1 MKTHRFSRIAT
12 ALVIGLGIATN
23 ALAEDTASGITGK
36 ILGPKGNPAA
46 NTQITIIH
54 EPTGTIRTVTT
65 NESGNYSARGLRVG
79 GPYKVVI
86 DSEVFQ
92 DEQYNDIFL
101 QVGKSF
107 RLSAELASQAQ
118 EVITI
123 TGSSVMGYTNKGSGG
138 SWSAEDIMKAAGGN
152 RDLKDVLRS
161 NPLAVTGTGSDAP
174 LSIAGMNPRY
184 NSFNVDGVR
193 QNDDF
198 GLNSNG
204 YPTQRSPISVDAVE
218 QVSLEATPYSAR
230 HGGFSGGQINAVT
243 KSGSNELSGSV
254 FFEKAQDSWAGTP
267 KTPDGDEV
275 ELDYDE
281 ETWGA
286 TLGGALVED
295 TLFFFLSY
303 DKFESPTQLEW
314 GPQGSSSPNET
325 FATQASYDQVR
336 EIAERVYGFDAGIW
350 NQQPIEEDEKILAKL
365 DWNINDDHRAS
376 FTYQNTEGN
385 VTRGMTSRDSELKL
399 NTHWYNNFQ
408 ALESYATH
416 FYSNWTDN
424 FTTEIK
430 VAYKEVK
437 TEAQPVTK
445 DFGDIK
451 VYTDTN
457 DRGYPSN
464 PISFGPDQYRHANQL
479 ANDTL
484 SLRFQGE
491 YLLDD
496 HEITFGANYESID
509 IFNLFAPDSLGRWEF
524 DSIAD
529 FENQVAS
536 DFDYSNAYTNVADD
550 AAAQFEFA
558 TLALFIE
565 DSWYVTDELLITAGL
580 RYETTQMDDAPSS
593 NSNFEERYGF
603 SNSVNL
609 DGLDILLPRLSFEWE
624 AAEDLVVSGGVG
636 RFSGGRPNVWLSNSF
651 SNDGITYVP
660 FNGVSINEEAYL
672 TDVEIGQVAPEVLAS
687 MAAGDGNTN
696 VTDPNFEM
704 PSDWRYSLGL
714 DYSFAVPNLGDN
726 WLWSAEFMRIDRE
739 NDVLWQDLARSPKLD
754 ENGNVVTTADGGRI
768 IYEVIDPLTGESS
781 NRYDLM
787 LTNAQENGRSNIITT
802 SLSSAFENGLSFN
815 MSYTNQD
822 ITEGT
827 PGTSS
832 TATSN
837 YQYPITLDRQEAY
850 VGTADY
856 QIEHRFVLNLDYT
869 HQFFDNYNTNFNLF
883 YERRSGRPFSY
894 VLGSF
899 RDSDLGD
906 QSRFNS
912 ASAYV
917 PYIPTGADDPNVQLD
932 GITWDELSEWI
943 NTAGLSGYAGG
954 YAPKNTSTS
963 KWIDRMDL
971 NISQEIPG
979 FMEDHK
985 GTIYF
990 SIQNVL
996 NLVDSAKGKVL
1007 KKEFPN
1013 STLVDFD
1020 IDEQGRYVYSE
1031 PFRGFDGAN
1040 WDEFDAKASTWNI
1053 KVGLRYSF

>member
-1 MKTHRFSRIAT
+1 
-12 ALVIGLGIATN
+12 VI
-23 ALAEDTASGITGK
+23 
-36 ILGPKGNPAA
+36 
-46 NTQITIIH
+46 
-54 EPTGTIRTVTT
+54 
-65 NESGNYSARGLRVG
+65 
-79 GPYKVVI
+79 
-86 DSEVFQ
+86 
-92 DEQYNDIFL
+92 
-101 QVGKSF
+101 
-107 RLSAELASQAQ
+107 
-118 EVITI
+118 
-123 TGSSVMGYTNKGSGG
+123 
-138 SWSAEDIMKAAGGN
+138 
-152 RDLKDVLRS
+152 
-161 NPLAVTGTGSDAP
+161 
-174 LSIAGMNPRY
+174 
-184 NSFNVDGVR
+184 
-193 QNDDF
+193 
-198 GLNSNG
+198 
-204 YPTQRSPISVDAVE
+204 
-218 QVSLEATPYSAR
+218 
-230 HGGFSGGQINAVT
+230 
-243 KSGSNELSGSV
+243 
-254 FFEKAQDSWAGTP
+254 
-267 KTPDGDEV
+267 
-275 ELDYDE
+275 
-281 ETWGA
+281 
-286 TLGGALVED
+286 
-295 TLFFFLSY
+295 
-303 DKFESPTQLEW
+303 
-314 GPQGSSSPNET
+314 
-325 FATQASYDQVR
+325 
-336 EIAERVYGFDAGIW
+336 
-350 NQQPIEEDEKILAKL
+350 
-365 DWNINDDHRAS
+365 
-376 FTYQNTEGN
+376 
-385 VTRGMTSRDSELKL
+385 
-399 NTHWYNNFQ
+399 
-408 ALESYATH
+408 
-416 FYSNWTDN
+416 
-424 FTTEIK
+424 
-430 VAYKEVK
+430 
-437 TEAQPVTK
+437 
-445 DFGDIK
+445 
-451 VYTDTN
+451 
-457 DRGYPSN
+457 
-464 PISFGPDQYRHANQL
+464 
-479 ANDTL
+479 
-484 SLRFQGE
+484 
-491 YLLDD
+491 
-496 HEITFGANYESID
+496 
-509 IFNLFAPDSLGRWEF
+509 
-524 DSIAD
+524 
-529 FENQVAS
+529 
-536 DFDYSNAYTNVADD
+536 
-550 AAAQFEFA
+550 
-558 TLALFIE
+558 
-565 DSWYVTDELLITAGL
+565 
-580 RYETTQMDDAPSS
+580 
-593 NSNFEERYGF
+593 
-603 SNSVNL
+603 
-609 DGLDILLPRLSFEWE
+609 
-624 AAEDLVVSGGVG
+624 SGGVG

-660 FNGVSINEEAYL
+660 FNGVSINEDAYL

-850 VGTADY
+850 VGTANY

-932 GITWDELSEWI
+932 GITWDELSDWI

-954 YAPKNTSTS
+954 YAPKNNATS

-1031 PFRGFDGAN
+1031 PFRGFDGTN